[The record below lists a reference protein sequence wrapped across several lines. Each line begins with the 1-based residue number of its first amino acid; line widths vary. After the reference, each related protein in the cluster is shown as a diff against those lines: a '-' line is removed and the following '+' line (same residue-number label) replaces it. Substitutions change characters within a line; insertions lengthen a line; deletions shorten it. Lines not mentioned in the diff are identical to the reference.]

1 MNRSL
6 LFCLVLT
13 AALTIQV
20 GAFAPTGLSP
30 LAKRRTAPPFS
41 SSTFSAQTSLFMS
54 SEGGSTG
61 SSGRRRRKRKDGRN
75 LKAEETEA
83 SGPATPEVVEEESAE
98 QVVDVAASASPPSEV
113 VTMEV
118 RDVRDILSG
127 KPAPSASVDS
137 AADVDEEDDEELSD
151 DEEWEYYYE
160 DEDGNEIEPPAE
172 GSLEQLLADAKKL
185 RGDNELE
192 KSGDGALEGVSI
204 PGSAQSIIS
213 TIVTIDFFFVL
224 GLLAWFLAGIFVRA
238 AFGNDAVQIA
248 FNNNFELIVQPA
260 LGVLMIASAAGA
272 LFKEPEED
280 DRGLS

>member
-1 MNRSL
+1 M
-6 LFCLVLT
+6 
-13 AALTIQV
+13 
-20 GAFAPTGLSP
+20 
-30 LAKRRTAPPFS
+30 S
-41 SSTFSAQTSLFMS
+41 SSENS
-54 SEGGSTG
+54 STG
-61 SSGRRRRKRKDGRN
+61 TSNRRRRKRKDGRN
-75 LKAEETEA
+75 LKAEEEPEA
-83 SGPATPEVVEEESAE
+83 SAPAAHEIVEKEEAPSTAEPAKKSSEVVTLKIVEEEEEEEAE
-98 QVVDVAASASPPSEV
+98 QVVEATAVAALSTAEPAKKSSEV

-127 KPAPSASVDS
+127 KSAPSAPVGED
-137 AADVDEEDDEELSD
+137 ADVDDDDDDEELAD

-160 DEDGNEIEPPAE
+160 DEDGNEVEPPAE

-185 RGDNELE
+185 RGDNESE

-204 PGSAQSIIS
+204 PGGIKGAIS

>member
-1 MNRSL
+1 MS
-6 LFCLVLT
+6 
-13 AALTIQV
+13 
-20 GAFAPTGLSP
+20 
-30 LAKRRTAPPFS
+30 
-41 SSTFSAQTSLFMS
+41 S
-54 SEGGSTG
+54 SEGSSTG
-61 SSGRRRRKRKDGRN
+61 TSTSNRRRRKRKDGRN
-75 LKAEETEA
+75 LKAEEEPEMSA
-83 SGPATPEVVEEESAE
+83 PAAPEIVEEEAE
-98 QVVDVAASASPPSEV
+98 RVVEPTTSASPSAAEPAKKSSEV

-127 KPAPSASVDS
+127 KPAPSASAGDATEVD
-137 AADVDEEDDEELSD
+137 DDDDDDEELAD

-160 DEDGNEIEPPAE
+160 DEDGNEVEPPAE

-185 RGDNELE
+185 RGDDESE
-192 KSGDGALEGVSI
+192 KSGNGTLEGVSI
-204 PGSAQSIIS
+204 PGGFKGAIS

>member
-1 MNRSL
+1 M
-6 LFCLVLT
+6 
-13 AALTIQV
+13 
-20 GAFAPTGLSP
+20 
-30 LAKRRTAPPFS
+30 S
-41 SSTFSAQTSLFMS
+41 SSENS
-54 SEGGSTG
+54 STG
-61 SSGRRRRKRKDGRN
+61 TSNRRRRKRKDGRN
-75 LKAEETEA
+75 LKAEEEPEA
-83 SGPATPEVVEEESAE
+83 SAPAAPEIVEKEEAPSTAEPAKKSSEVVTLKIVEEEEEAE
-98 QVVDVAASASPPSEV
+98 QVVEATAVAALSTAEPAKKSSEV

-127 KPAPSASVDS
+127 KSAPSASVGE
-137 AADVDEEDDEELSD
+137 AADIDDDDDDDDGEELAD

-160 DEDGNEIEPPAE
+160 DEDGNEVEPPAE

-185 RGDNELE
+185 RGDDESK

-204 PGSAQSIIS
+204 PGGIKGAIS